1 MKISV
6 DISLYPLTENFLTV
20 VDGFIQQL
28 KGDTELTVK
37 VNDLS
42 TQVFGDYETVLT
54 KVNAAMQATHEET
67 PKAVFVMKILNGHL
81 LDEHSDKY
89 A

>member
-1 MKISV
+1 MNVSV
-6 DISLYPLTENFLTV
+6 DISLYPLTEDFLTV
-20 VDGFIQQL
+20 VDEFIQRL
-28 KGDTELTVK
+28 KNEPDLTVK

-42 TQVFGDYETVLT
+42 TQVFGEYQTVLS
-54 KVNAAMQATHEET
+54 KVNAAMQTTHEKT
-67 PKAVFVMKILNGHL
+67 PKAAFVMKVLNGHL

>member
-1 MKISV
+1 MNISV
-6 DISLYPLTENFLTV
+6 EISLYPLTEDYLEV

-28 KGDTELTVK
+28 RNEPELTVK

-42 TQVFGDYETVLT
+42 TQVFGDYQTVLS
-54 KVNAAMQATHEET
+54 KVNAAMQATHAQT
-67 PKAVFVMKILNGHL
+67 PKAAFVMKVLNGHL

>member
-1 MKISV
+1 MNISV
-6 DISLYPLTENFLTV
+6 EISLYPLTEDYLEV

-28 KGDTELTVK
+28 RNDPELTIK

-42 TQVFGDYETVLT
+42 TQVFGEYQIVLS
-54 KVNAAMQATHEET
+54 KVNAAMQTTHEKT
-67 PKAVFVMKILNGHL
+67 PKAAFVMKVLNGHL

>member
-6 DISLYPLTENFLTV
+6 EISLYPLTENFLTV
-20 VDGFIQQL
+20 VNDFIQRL
-28 KGDTELTVK
+28 RREPDLTIR

-42 TQVFGDYETVLT
+42 TQVFGDYQTVLS
-54 KVNAAMQATHEET
+54 KVNAAMQTTHNQT
-67 PKAVFVMKILNGHL
+67 PKAAFVMKVLNGDL

>member
-1 MKISV
+1 MNVSV
-6 DISLYPLTENFLTV
+6 DISLYPLTENYLEV

-28 KGDTELTVK
+28 RNDPELTIK

-42 TQVFGDYETVLT
+42 TQVFGDYATVLN
-54 KVNAAMQATHEET
+54 KVNAAMQATHKQT
-67 PKAVFVMKILNGHL
+67 PKAAFIMKVLNGHL
-81 LDEHSDKY
+81 LDAHSDKY